1 MGQYLCKHCSM
12 DGFVYIEELKA
23 FLCFEHYKEYIVE
36 REKKSKRKIS
46 RKDK

>member
-1 MGQYLCKHCSM
+1 MGKYLCKDCSI

-23 FLCFEHYKEYIVE
+23 FLCFEHYMKYIIERDKRTKE
-36 REKKSKRKIS
+36 KTN